1 MAYVYTLNDLYV
13 MFREA
18 DSMDEKC
25 ALLREWRDLNLPYDL
40 KWDNLLRVWDIDLLN
55 DALTNL
61 GRKDSDNP
69 NGFYLPW

>member
-25 ALLREWRDLNLPYDL
+25 ALLREWRDLNLPYDI

-55 DALTNL
+55 EANATI
-61 GRKDSDNP
+61 GPKSPDNP
-69 NGFYLPW
+69 NGFYRPW

>member
-25 ALLREWRDLNLPYDL
+25 ALLREWRELNLPYDL

-55 DALTNL
+55 EANATI
-61 GRKDSDNP
+61 GPKCADNP
-69 NGFYLPW
+69 NGFYRPW